1 MITPVILLPAIF
13 LSVVFWT
20 LLTHCF
26 PAKWSRMFCT
36 FVCVGACFAILLWPF
51 ALFFFILHLKQD
63 KNMVVGMMFYLNN
76 YDSLLIIPLT
86 PVSLLFSL
94 CGYGLQLPSQMSL
107 LLFKYARPLLATSFN
122 AMQIHC
128 PIVHAFF
135 TEESGVFQ
143 HALKYVI
150 TSGAHAMRLIGYE

>member
-20 LLTHCF
+20 LLTDCF

-36 FVCVGACFAILLWPF
+36 FVCVGACFGALLWPF
-51 ALFFFILHLKQD
+51 FLFFFVPYLKQD
-63 KNMVVGMMFYLNN
+63 KNMVVGMMFYLNI

-94 CGYGLQLPSQMSL
+94 CGYGLQPPSQMSL
-107 LLFKYARPLLATSFN
+107 LLFKYARPFLVASFS

-128 PIVHAFF
+128 PIAHAFF
-135 TEESGVFQ
+135 AEESSVF
-143 HALKYVI
+143 
-150 TSGAHAMRLIGYE
+150 